1 MKSFLFWL
9 LIAGTWYFM
18 LRSALAENRL
28 WHERRPGAPAW
39 KVWFVPWRY
48 FSKNLYTEA
57 GERALRRS
65 NRFLGWALLLAVCAV
80 LVRAL

>member
-1 MKSFLFWL
+1 
-9 LIAGTWYFM
+9 M
-18 LRSALAENRL
+18 LRSKLAENCL

-39 KVWFVPWRY
+39 KVWFLPWRY
-48 FSKNLYTEA
+48 LSKNLYTEA
-57 GERALRRS
+57 GERALRNS